1 MDSGFVG
8 IDEFVN
14 LVSAKTGLQKQHT
27 RATIDAIIEVVCEIL
42 IANKRLQLRNFGVFK
57 VVIRKARVGRIV
69 KDKRTDVF
77 VDQVK
82 IPERKRVVFKP
93 SKFLNNLIG
102 GETRNYGG

>member
-27 RATIDAIIEVVCEIL
+27 RATIDAIIEVVREIL

-57 VVIRKARVGRIV
+57 VVIRKARACYKINSSAGEE
-69 KDKRTDVF
+69 
-77 VDQVK
+77 

-93 SKFLNNLIG
+93 SKILNNLIG